1 METVKALPLT
11 KSRRASLSAWQRF
24 LKDRWAVAALLF
36 LAVLAVVLVVGPA
49 VAPHDPLKTNLGMR
63 LKPPGTPGY
72 LLGTDELGR
81 DVLSR
86 LLYGARPSIG
96 VGFAAVGV
104 AMLVGVP
111 IGLLAGYFGG
121 LLDTVVSRIVDVLLA
136 FPYVLLAIAIVAA
149 LGPGLF
155 NAMLA
160 VGIAGVPY
168 YVRIVRASALALRDQ
183 EFIQA
188 SHALGAGH
196 GRILF
201 RHVLPN
207 ALSPLIV
214 AATLDVG
221 WMITAAAGL
230 SFLGL
235 GAQPPQPE
243 WGVMLSD
250 GRQYV
255 GVAPHLALVPGF
267 AIFSVVL
274 ALNLVGDGLRD
285 ALDPRLRGVTA
296 QE

>member
-1 METVKALPLT
+1 MEAVRQFPLT
-11 KSRRASLSAWQRF
+11 RSRRSSQSAWRRF
-24 LKDRWAVAALLF
+24 LQDRWAVAALLF
-36 LAVLAVVLVVGPA
+36 LAVLAIMTVVGPTL
-49 VAPHDPLKTNLGMR
+49 APYDPLQTSLGMR
-63 LKPPGTPGY
+63 LKPPGTPGHP
-72 LLGTDELGR
+72 LGTDELGR

-104 AMLVGVP
+104 AMLIGVP

-121 LLDTVVSRIVDVLLA
+121 LFDTIVSRIVDVLLA
-136 FPYVLLAIAIVAA
+136 FPYVLLAIAVVAA

-188 SHALGAGH
+188 SRALGAGH

-296 QE
+296 RE

>member
-104 AMLVGVP
+104 AMLIGVP

-188 SHALGAGH
+188 SRALGAGH

-207 ALSPLIV
+207 ALSSLIV

>member
-1 METVKALPLT
+1 MDTMTVTSVQVA
-11 KSRRASLSAWQRF
+11 RRRSTSAWRRF
-24 LKDRWAVAALLF
+24 LRDRWAVVALALL
-36 LAVLAVVLVVGPA
+36 VLVALIVVLGPSF
-49 VAPHDPLKTNLGMR
+49 APYDPLQTNLSMR
-63 LKPPGTPGY
+63 LKPPGTPGHP
-72 LLGTDELGR
+72 LGTDELGR
-81 DVLSR
+81 DVFSR

-96 VGFAAVGV
+96 VGFAAVAV
-104 AMLVGVP
+104 AMLIGVP
-111 IGLLAGYFGG
+111 VGLVSGYVGG
-121 LLDTVVSRIVDVLLA
+121 LFDTVVSRIVDVLLA

-168 YVRIVRASALALRDQ
+168 YVRIVRASALALREQ
-183 EFIQA
+183 EFVQA
-188 SHALGAGH
+188 SRAVGASH
-196 GRILF
+196 VWILF
-201 RHVLPN
+201 RHIFPN

-255 GVAPHLALVPGF
+255 GVAPHLALVPGA
-267 AIFSVVL
+267 AIFLVVL

-285 ALDPRLRGVTA
+285 ALDPRLRGA
-296 QE
+296 L

>member
-188 SHALGAGH
+188 SRALGAGH

-235 GAQPPQPE
+235 GAQPPRPE

-285 ALDPRLRGVTA
+285 ALDPRLRGVTS

>member
-1 METVKALPLT
+1 MGTTTLAV
-11 KSRRASLSAWQRF
+11 SQSVQRRSPSAWQRF
-24 LKDRWAVAALLF
+24 LRDRWAVAALAF
-36 LAVLAVVLVVGPA
+36 LALVGLLVVIGPYL
-49 VAPHDPLKTNLGMR
+49 APYDPLQTNLGLR
-63 LKPPGTPGY
+63 LKPPGTPGHP
-72 LLGTDELGR
+72 LGTDELGR

-96 VGFAAVGV
+96 VGFAAVAV
-104 AMLVGVP
+104 AMAIGVP
-111 IGLLAGYFGG
+111 IGLVAGYFGG
-121 LLDTVVSRIVDVLLA
+121 LFDAAVSRIVDILLA
-136 FPYVLLAIAIVAA
+136 FPYVLLAIAVVAA

-183 EFIQA
+183 EFVQASRALGA
-188 SHALGAGH
+188 SHAW
-196 GRILF
+196 ILL
-201 RHVLPN
+201 RHILPN
-207 ALSPLIV
+207 SLSPLIV

-255 GVAPHLALVPGF
+255 GVAPHLALAPGF
-267 AIFSVVL
+267 AIFLVVL

-285 ALDPRLRGVTA
+285 ALDPRLRGA
-296 QE
+296 L

>member
-1 METVKALPLT
+1 VVAL
-11 KSRRASLSAWQRF
+11 
-24 LKDRWAVAALLF
+24 ALL
-36 LAVLAVVLVVGPA
+36 VLVALIVVLGPSF
-49 VAPHDPLKTNLGMR
+49 APYDPLQTNLSMR
-63 LKPPGTPGY
+63 LKPPGTPGHP
-72 LLGTDELGR
+72 LGTDELGR
-81 DVLSR
+81 DVFSR

-96 VGFAAVGV
+96 VGFAAVAV
-104 AMLVGVP
+104 AMLIGVP
-111 IGLLAGYFGG
+111 VGLASGYVGG
-121 LLDTVVSRIVDVLLA
+121 LFDTVVSRIVDVLLA

-168 YVRIVRASALALRDQ
+168 YVRIVRASALALREQ
-183 EFIQA
+183 EFVQA
-188 SHALGAGH
+188 SRAVGASH
-196 GRILF
+196 VWILF
-201 RHVLPN
+201 RHIFPN

-250 GRQYV
+250 GRQYI
-255 GVAPHLALVPGF
+255 GVAPHLALVPGA
-267 AIFSVVL
+267 AIFLVVL

-285 ALDPRLRGVTA
+285 ALDPRLRGA
-296 QE
+296 L

>member
-188 SHALGAGH
+188 SRALGAGH

-207 ALSPLIV
+207 ALSSLIV

>member
-1 METVKALPLT
+1 MATTTV
-11 KSRRASLSAWQRF
+11 LSARSRLQRSTSAWRRF
-24 LKDRWAVAALLF
+24 LQDRWALASLVF
-36 LAVLAVVLVVGPA
+36 LAFVGLIVFVGPSL
-49 VAPHDPLKTNLGMR
+49 APYDPLQTNLGLR
-63 LKPPGTPGY
+63 LKPPGTPGH

-86 LLYGARPSIG
+86 LLHGARPSIG
-96 VGFAAVGV
+96 VGFAAVAV
-104 AMLVGVP
+104 AMAIGVP

-121 LLDTVVSRIVDVLLA
+121 LSDAVVSRVVDVLLA

-168 YVRIVRASALALRDQ
+168 YVRIVRASALSLRDQ
-183 EFIQA
+183 EFVQASRALGA
-188 SHALGAGH
+188 SHARVL
-196 GRILF
+196 L
-201 RHVLPN
+201 RHIFPN

-267 AIFSVVL
+267 AIFLVVL

-285 ALDPRLRGVTA
+285 ALDPRLRGA
-296 QE
+296 L

>member
-1 METVKALPLT
+1 MGTAVLVQQAT
-11 KSRRASLSAWQRF
+11 ARRSSTSAWRRF
-24 LKDRWAVAALLF
+24 LRDRWAVAALVF
-36 LAVLAVVLVVGPA
+36 LVLVALVVVFGPLL
-49 VAPHDPLKTNLGMR
+49 APHDPIDTELGMR
-63 LKPPGTPGY
+63 LKPPGTPGR

-96 VGFAAVGV
+96 VGFAAVLV
-104 AMLVGVP
+104 AMAIGVP
-111 IGLLAGYFGG
+111 IGFLAGYVGG
-121 LLDTVVSRIVDVLLA
+121 VLDAVVSRVVDVLLA

-155 NAMLA
+155 NAMFA

-183 EFIQA
+183 EFVQA
-188 SHALGAGH
+188 SRALGASH
-196 GRILF
+196 LHIVL
-201 RHVLPN
+201 RHIVPN
-207 ALSPLIV
+207 ALSPIIV

-250 GRQYV
+250 GRQYI

-267 AIFSVVL
+267 TIFLVVL

-285 ALDPRLRGVTA
+285 ALDPRLRGA
-296 QE
+296 L

>member
-1 METVKALPLT
+1 MT
-11 KSRRASLSAWQRF
+11 
-24 LKDRWAVAALLF
+24 
-36 LAVLAVVLVVGPA
+36 VVGPTL
-49 VAPHDPLKTNLGMR
+49 APYDPLQTSLGMR
-63 LKPPGTPGY
+63 LKPPGTPGHP
-72 LLGTDELGR
+72 LGTDELGR

-104 AMLVGVP
+104 AMLIGVP

-121 LLDTVVSRIVDVLLA
+121 LFDTIVSRIVDVLLA
-136 FPYVLLAIAIVAA
+136 FPYVLLAIAVVAA

-188 SHALGAGH
+188 SRALGAGH

-296 QE
+296 RE

>member
-1 METVKALPLT
+1 MKTVKALPLT

-188 SHALGAGH
+188 SRALGAGH

>member
-188 SHALGAGH
+188 SRALGAGH

-255 GVAPHLALVPGF
+255 GVAPHLALLPGF

>member
-1 METVKALPLT
+1 MRTVVLT
-11 KSRRASLSAWQRF
+11 ATPVRRRTEQTAWRRF
-24 LKDRWAVAALLF
+24 LRDRWAVAALLF
-36 LAVLAVVLVVGPA
+36 LGVMAMIVALGPA
-49 VAPHDPLKTNLGMR
+49 LAPHDPVATNLGMR

-72 LLGTDELGR
+72 LFGTDELGR

-86 LLYGARPSIG
+86 LLYGARYSIG
-96 VGFAAVGV
+96 VGFAAVFV
-104 AMLVGVP
+104 AMALGVP
-111 IGLLAGYFGG
+111 IGLVAGYFGG
-121 LLDTVVSRIVDVLLA
+121 PIDMVVSRIVDVLLA
-136 FPYVLLAIAIVAA
+136 FPYVLLAIAIVAS

-168 YVRIVRASALALRDQ
+168 YVRIVRASVLALREQ
-183 EFIQA
+183 EFVQA
-188 SHALGAGH
+188 SRALGANH
-196 GRILF
+196 AWILL
-201 RHVLPN
+201 RHIFPN

-235 GAQPPQPE
+235 GAQPPLPE

-250 GRQYV
+250 GRQYI
-255 GVAPHLALVPGF
+255 GVAPHLALVPGL

-274 ALNLVGDGLRD
+274 SLNLVGDGLRD
-285 ALDPRLRGVTA
+285 ALDPRLRGA
-296 QE
+296 L

>member
-1 METVKALPLT
+1 MEMVKALPLT

-36 LAVLAVVLVVGPA
+36 LAVLAVVLVIGPA

-188 SHALGAGH
+188 SRALGAGH

>member
-1 METVKALPLT
+1 MNPAVVTSVQVA
-11 KSRRASLSAWQRF
+11 RRQSTSAWRRF
-24 LKDRWAVAALLF
+24 LRDRWAVVALALLVF
-36 LAVLAVVLVVGPA
+36 VAVIVALGPSLAPY
-49 VAPHDPLKTNLGMR
+49 DPLQTNLGMR
-63 LKPPGTPGY
+63 LKPPGTPGHP
-72 LLGTDELGR
+72 LGTDELGR

-96 VGFAAVGV
+96 VGFAAVAV
-104 AMLVGVP
+104 AMLIGVP
-111 IGLLAGYFGG
+111 IGLLAGYVGG
-121 LLDTVVSRIVDVLLA
+121 LFDTVVSRIVDVLLA

-168 YVRIVRASALALRDQ
+168 YVRIVRASALALREQ
-183 EFIQA
+183 EFVQASRALGA
-188 SHALGAGH
+188 SHAW
-196 GRILF
+196 ILL
-201 RHVLPN
+201 RHIFPN

-267 AIFSVVL
+267 AIFLVVL

-285 ALDPRLRGVTA
+285 ALDPRLRGA
-296 QE
+296 L

>member
-1 METVKALPLT
+1 MEMVKALPLT

-188 SHALGAGH
+188 SRALGAGH